1 MAPTGYFRAALA
13 GVLLLAISADSA
25 MAQASGSVALRG
37 TMETICFVE
46 INQTS
51 TDSIDLVKG
60 TSNLSIGTVGEK
72 CNRGNGFTVT
82 ISSANAGALVNAGGN
97 RAAYTVQ
104 YDNSGKKSL
113 ATPVVLTRTSAKKTV
128 STKSFKVTI
137 PANPEAIA
145 GTYADTITVAIAAR

>member
-1 MAPTGYFRAALA
+1 MVRKDHACAALA
-13 GVLLLAISADSA
+13 SALILALSTFPAL
-25 MAQASGSVALRG
+25 AQSNGGIGLRG
-37 TMETICFVE
+37 TMETICFVQ
-46 INQTS
+46 INQTN
-51 TDSIDLVKG
+51 TNSIDLVKG
-60 TSNLSIGTVGEK
+60 ANNLTIGTVGEK

-82 ISSANAGALVNAGGN
+82 ISSANAGALVNATGA

-128 STKSFKVTI
+128 SSKSFKVTI